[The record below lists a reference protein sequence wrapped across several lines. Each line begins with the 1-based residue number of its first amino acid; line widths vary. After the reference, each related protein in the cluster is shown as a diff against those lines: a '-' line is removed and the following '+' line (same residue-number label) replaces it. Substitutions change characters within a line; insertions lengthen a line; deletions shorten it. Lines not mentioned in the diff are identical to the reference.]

1 MNTQHRALLYSM
13 SQWWKEDRWTVSR
26 LELQWLEEKITKE
39 HEREYHEK
47 MKKCFKYRLSQNLP
61 EKKPQGKEPVAYAH

>member
-1 MNTQHRALLYSM
+1 MP
-13 SQWWKEDRWTVSR
+13 R
-26 LELQWLEEKITKE
+26 LELQWLEEKEDEE

-61 EKKPQGKEPVAYAH
+61 EGKSSTRRNHVAYAQVLRVNETEVEDANLLACQIF